1 MKPDT
6 PQTSHGSTS
15 AAPSI
20 ITVVSAARKASH
32 GLHQL
37 KALKDAPKG
46 LDDILAEFTRTETV
60 LQAFRNLPS
69 NNPERSPDLATVLSM
84 AERKLHELDAL
95 ICYTLTKACS
105 SDRVDRVQWI
115 RKRLEGENYADR

>member
-1 MKPDT
+1 MDPL
-6 PQTSHGSTS
+6 S
-15 AAPSI
+15 AAASI
-20 ITVVSAARKASH
+20 IAVVSAARKASH

-46 LDDILAEFTRTETV
+46 LDDLLAEFTRTEIV

-69 NNPERSPDLATVLSM
+69 NIPERSPDLATVLSM
-84 AERKLHELDAL
+84 AERKFHELDAL
-95 ICYTLTKACS
+95 ICYNLMKAGS

-115 RKRLEGENYADR
+115 RKRLEVEKLRG